1 MMFWVIQMV
10 CLSLIMIGLIHHLV
24 LFFKDTLTVPKI
36 KDLVVSPRH
45 QYENM
50 YKIISSSQSPASASQ
65 SPASA
70 SLGSAPSASLGSASA
85 SLGSASASLGSAS
98 ASLGQESIEN
108 MKFELRKMLK
118 KNQTGNQPVNQ
129 NFFTSSFEQK
139 ESGGYTPFL

>member
-85 SLGSASASLGSAS
+85 SLG
-98 ASLGQESIEN
+98 QESIEN